1 MHITMNNVELK
12 EAVEL
17 WLENEGL
24 TPDRYNIDVKFVAG
38 RNGNEG
44 RIEINA
50 QKKVSAILEDEPEVE
65 NVDSGPEET
74 ETVEETESENV
85 GPTKEDPFG
94 GAEPQPE
101 KKTVGDLFNS

>member
-24 TPDRYNIDVKFVAG
+24 TPDRYNIEVKFVAG

-44 RIEINA
+44 RIEVNA
-50 QKKVSAILEDEPEVE
+50 QKKVSAILEDKPEITEVE
-65 NVDSGPEET
+65 EKEDI
-74 ETVEETESENV
+74 
-85 GPTKEDPFG
+85 KEDPFNN
-94 GAEPQPE
+94 EPEVKEVENRP
-101 KKTVGDLFNS
+101 TVKNLFNTQGV

>member
-24 TPDRYNIDVKFVAG
+24 TPDRYDIDVKFVAG

-50 QKKVSAILEDEPEVE
+50 QKKVNVILEPETEYINNEVDVTYSVKEVDEPK
-65 NVDSGPEET
+65 ST
-74 ETVEETESENV
+74 
-85 GPTKEDPFG
+85 GPTEEDPFND
-94 GAEPQPE
+94 ASSKPE
-101 KKTVGDLFNS
+101 KQTVGDLFNS